1 MKMVTFIKKR
11 FDPILKYVVITL
23 GNDLKK
29 VIIIPDVTDV
39 GTKFPS

>member
-1 MKMVTFIKKR
+1 MGTFLQKR
-11 FDPILKYVVITL
+11 FDPIVKYVVSTL
-23 GNDLKK
+23 GNALKK